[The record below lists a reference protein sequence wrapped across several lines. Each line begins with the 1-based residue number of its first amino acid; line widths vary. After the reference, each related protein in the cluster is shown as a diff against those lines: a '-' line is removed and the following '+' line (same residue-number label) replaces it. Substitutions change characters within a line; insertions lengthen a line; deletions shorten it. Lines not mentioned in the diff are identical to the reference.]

1 MVRLLRV
8 EGGTDARRAIFLVAL
23 MTYTILATVRDGVR
37 VGKGIPVDEAREI
50 RSLTFWLR
58 LAAVA
63 LIVLAYSVWTGVPL
77 VANLLLVLN
86 LGLVVAWLLLI
97 RKASR
102 A

>member
-1 MVRLLRV
+1 
-8 EGGTDARRAIFLVAL
+8 

>member
-1 MVRLLRV
+1 
-8 EGGTDARRAIFLVAL
+8 

-58 LAAVA
+58 LAAVVA
-63 LIVLAYSVWTGVPL
+63 LIVLTYSVWTGVPL

-86 LGLVVAWLLLI
+86 LGLVVTWLLLI